1 MVCSSETC
9 GFIIRPAKEGDIHK
23 LHNKSENISKSVDKG
38 KQLDEVQNVKP
49 EDGKQVDKEKN
60 IKPDDGKQVD
70 KEKNLKPVD
79 GKQADEEN
87 NLNVETTEEEKN
99 YLLM

>member
-1 MVCSSETC
+1 M
-9 GFIIRPAKEGDIHK
+9 ANK
-23 LHNKSENISKSVDKG
+23 LIKKKNLKS
-38 KQLDEVQNVKP
+38 
-49 EDGKQVDKEKN
+49 
-60 IKPDDGKQVD
+60 DDGKQVD

-99 YLLM
+99 LPANAKHRLYVKEKMKVRRAKNILTNIKKYKIITNKGKHSCKP